1 MSSDTIEH
9 VVISTERLKQ
19 LEQIESAIPN
29 MIELALKEYK
39 QNALKRLHEKDKLN
53 PEAVNIRAKRYAQK
67 NREMLN
73 AKRREKRRLEK
84 LEREERARLEN
95 VITRTPRKTGAP
107 TYTCEPI
114 TVSLGQSTIR
124 ETSGPCPVSEHGKT
138 IRFDD

>member
-1 MSSDTIEH
+1 MSSDTE
-9 VVISTERLKQ
+9 VIISSERLKQ
-19 LEQIESAIPN
+19 LEQIESSIPS
-29 MIELALKEYK
+29 MIEMALKEYK

-84 LEREERARLEN
+84 LAREERKET
-95 VITRTPRKTGAP
+95 VKPRKP
-107 TYTCEPI
+107 QCDSI
-114 TVSLGQSTIR
+114 TSFVQR
-124 ETSGPCPVSEHGKT
+124 ETGPCPVSENGKT

>member
-1 MSSDTIEH
+1 
-9 VVISTERLKQ
+9 
-19 LEQIESAIPN
+19 
-29 MIELALKEYK
+29 MIEQALKDYK

-84 LEREERARLEN
+84 LAREERVRQEN
-95 VITRTPRKTGAP
+95 AVQVRPRKIVAQVGA
-107 TYTCEPI
+107 YSGESI
-114 TVSLGQSTIR
+114 TVSLGALTHNSSESESQR
-124 ETSGPCPVSEHGKT
+124 GPASEHGRT

>member
-1 MSSDTIEH
+1 MSDN
-9 VVISTERLKQ
+9 VIISSERLRQ
-19 LEQIESAIPN
+19 LEQIESAIPS
-29 MIELALKEYK
+29 MIDTALKEYK

-84 LEREERARLEN
+84 LEREERMRLEN
-95 VITRTPRKTGAP
+95 VVTTRVTPRKNVTQTGYASESITVCLGQTGAA
-107 TYTCEPI
+107 
-114 TVSLGQSTIR
+114 R
-124 ETSGPCPVSEHGKT
+124 ESFPCPVSECGKT